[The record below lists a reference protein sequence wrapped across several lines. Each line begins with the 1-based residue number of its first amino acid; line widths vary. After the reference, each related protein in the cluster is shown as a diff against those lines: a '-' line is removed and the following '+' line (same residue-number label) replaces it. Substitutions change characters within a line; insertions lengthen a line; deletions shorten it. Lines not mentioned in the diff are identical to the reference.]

1 MSRSLQKGIDALLFL
16 ASRKSAGVTEVA
28 EALRVNKSTAF
39 RILNTFLKAN
49 MAEKNK
55 DTLKYRLGPA
65 VLKLSEQYY
74 RNFNIIENSRPVMEK
89 LSAEIHESVHLCV
102 LANNSAVIIE
112 QIMSSSRLVVNAKVG
127 NNEPLHCSAVGKCL
141 LAFSTEEKMEAMI
154 SDLPFM
160 AFTGKTMM
168 DRETLR
174 AELRRV
180 REAGYAIDDEE
191 LSVDIK
197 CVAVPVFNERGVCIY
212 SLGVSGAASRMTG
225 EKIDHIIPLM
235 SRASGSILAGMKDKL
250 WSSIY
255 N

>member
-1 MSRSLQKGIDALLFL
+1 MSRSLQKGIDALLFM

-28 EALRVNKSTAF
+28 EALKVNKSTAF
-39 RILNTFLKAN
+39 RILNTFLKSN

-74 RNFNIIENSRPVMEK
+74 RNFNIIENSRPVLEK
-89 LSAEIHESVHLCV
+89 LVADIHESVHLCV

-141 LAFSTEEKMEAMI
+141 LAFSAEEKIDAMI
-154 SDLPFM
+154 ADLPFT
-160 AFTGKTMM
+160 AFTEKTMM
-168 DRETLR
+168 DRNILR
-174 AELRRV
+174 TELKRV
-180 REAGYAIDDEE
+180 REAGFAIDDEE
-191 LSVDIK
+191 LSKDIK
-197 CVAVPVFNERGVCIY
+197 CAAVPVLNEHGACVY
-212 SLGVSGAASRMTG
+212 SLGVSGAASRMTQ
-225 EKIDHIIPLM
+225 EKIDRIIPLM
-235 SRASGSILAGMKDKL
+235 IKASDNILAGMKDKL
-250 WSSIY
+250 WNSIY